1 MNDNATKSGLLLG
14 YMASEID
21 FDRLDALLFAEQDCP
36 QSHDRNR
43 PYLGQAHTDEG
54 ERGMTLVKGLT
65 MRDVS
70 DCIRRG
76 IALATREYDGMD
88 PVAVAQN
95 ACCEIEKMMGIFPNL
110 TPEAGGDIPFYTLVD
125 QKSPE

>member
-1 MNDNATKSGLLLG
+1 MSDETRHGLRLG
-14 YMASEID
+14 YDAGEVSL
-21 FDRLDALLFAEQDCP
+21 DRLDALLFDEQGCP
-36 QSHDRNR
+36 QVKDRDR

-54 ERGMTLVKGLT
+54 ERGKTLVKGLT

-76 IALATREYDGMD
+76 FALATTEHDSVD

-110 TPEAGGDIPFYTLVD
+110 PSGVGDDIPFYTLAD
-125 QKSPE
+125 KKAPE